1 MGLGDHPKTFLL
13 KALCCQPPPWW
24 LKVRRWH
31 SQVYICLVQSAI
43 CKGEVRSGTASYMLG
58 TASRMLGTTSFI
70 QGQSCGVAQPGICLA
85 QPAIWKGKVVG
96 WHSRLYAWHRAKLR
110 GGTWHSQLYVRAKLW
125 GGTAG
130 YISEENLLCKF
141 IQTSYIK
148 QIHQNSE
155 YLLDKCYIFFFKLL
169 NLIFLIQSSAVVNN
183 KACKLAHYLMLV
195 VNVPGC

>member
-1 MGLGDHPKTFLL
+1 MGGEDGG
-13 KALCCQPPPWW
+13 
-24 LKVRRWH
+24 
-31 SQVYICLVQSAI
+31 QV
-43 CKGEVRSGTASYMLG
+43 TN
-58 TASRMLGTTSFI
+58 
-70 QGQSCGVAQPGICLA
+70 QG
-85 QPAIWKGKVVG
+85 
-96 WHSRLYAWHRAKLR
+96 RDN
-110 GGTWHSQLYVRAKLW
+110 
-125 GGTAG
+125 
-130 YISEENLLCKF
+130 SEENSLHKF